1 MYISHLEVLCCGNQ
15 RITYYLYTIY
25 LLRRRYWRSRCVLS
39 DILQNIR
46 TLFQELIIGQMK
58 LTVIRQIKEHIS
70 WR

>member
-1 MYISHLEVLCCGNQ
+1 MQITYLDFLCCGNQ
-15 RITYYLYTIY
+15 SIIYYLYRAY
-25 LLRRRYWRSRCVLS
+25 LLCRRCQHSRCVLS

-46 TLFQELIIGQMK
+46 AFFQELVIGQMK